1 MNEINEYWIF
11 FHHILMFGMPVTGSD
26 KPQSNNGTIR
36 FSKSDFV
43 YHGINWNIEIDVH
56 QSIERPTQSPY

>member
-43 YHGINWNIEIDVH
+43 
-56 QSIERPTQSPY
+56 

>member
-11 FHHILMFGMPVTGSD
+11 FHHILMFGLPVTGSD

-36 FSKSDFV
+36 FSKSDCV
-43 YHGINWNIEIDVH
+43 YHGINWNIEICVH
-56 QSIERPTQSPY
+56 QSIERPIQSPH

>member
-1 MNEINEYWIF
+1 
-11 FHHILMFGMPVTGSD
+11 MFGMPVTVSD

-43 YHGINWNIEIDVH
+43 YHGINWNIEIYVH

>member
-43 YHGINWNIEIDVH
+43 YHELTGTSKFMYTKV
-56 QSIERPTQSPY
+56 